1 MMKNRVEQQ
10 RSKSKGYWMALGND
24 ESIVPCC
31 EAMLTK
37 NEKADI
43 ENEIDVSANI
53 PGDECEKI
61 ESGTIRVNAAEK
73 WMNELP
79 SISQSNWLTSCW
91 VGICKAVGRRAVDW
105 TTVSGDIEHSILFDW
120 ISIRK
125 KKIPRIHAF
134 LNLNRLLSRK
144 KCISVSFFLDRSSCS
159 FNFLLSARDI
169 SLPVTRMFV
178 DAFVWS
184 CCACLAI

>member
-1 MMKNRVEQQ
+1 MLSSNAQNRRAIE
-10 RSKSKGYWMALGND
+10 WHWEND

-73 WMNELP
+73 
-79 SISQSNWLTSCW
+79 
-91 VGICKAVGRRAVDW
+91 
-105 TTVSGDIEHSILFDW
+105 
-120 ISIRK
+120 
-125 KKIPRIHAF
+125 
-134 LNLNRLLSRK
+134 
-144 KCISVSFFLDRSSCS
+144 
-159 FNFLLSARDI
+159 
-169 SLPVTRMFV
+169 
-178 DAFVWS
+178 
-184 CCACLAI
+184 